1 MRIHCFA
8 LAAFAFAASAGAQDT
23 PTSGMAAPSDN
34 HSTTYRTD
42 EGPLTVNWG
51 QPQPRNFGP
60 APPFAQLDTRGTGY
74 ITSDEADAYA
84 LLATD
89 FIHADANRDGRIS
102 RAEYERWANH
112 P

>member
-1 MRIHCFA
+1 MKIHCVA
-8 LAAFAFAASAGAQDT
+8 LAALALASATAGAQDT
-23 PTSGMAAPSDN
+23 ATSDN
-34 HSTTYRTD
+34 HSTTYATS

-51 QPQPRNFGP
+51 QPAPHDFGP

-74 ITSDEADAYA
+74 ITSDEANAYP

-102 RAEYERWANH
+102 RAEYERWASH